1 MIFNIW
7 NRLYRADRAD
17 LKKKRKLGEIQTM
30 TTDEKIQKILY
41 EKVNTKLALH
51 NGSAGLSGI
60 ENGTAKIKFY
70 GACASCMASSDTF
83 DGVVKK
89 EILSAC
95 PELTDVVIDDAT
107 SWDLLEMARKI
118 LNKESDA

>member
-1 MIFNIW
+1 MEST
-7 NRLYRADRAD
+7 AQGDRAY
-17 LKKKRKLGEIQTM
+17 LQKKRKLGEIRTM
-30 TTDEKIQKILY
+30 TTEEKIQRILD

-95 PELTDVVIDDAT
+95 PELSDVVIDEAI
-107 SWDLLEMARKI
+107 SEDLLEMARKI
-118 LNKESDA
+118 LNKESDI